1 MTKSIL
7 WPFSKENKLYS
18 ESLNMERIHGGITFV
33 AFLGILFATLITSAI
48 FIMTFKGLGYELP
61 ELIANLL
68 QFVFFIV
75 FVWLY
80 AKFVEKRSFASLGFF
95 GRRKLRDYTKGVIIG
110 LLLLSVSFIIVAS
123 SSKANIVYSF
133 NFNIY
138 SVLSILSVLGFF
150 LIQGASEEI
159 FMRGWFMQSIAVRHW
174 PWLGILLST
183 LIFTLL
189 HAANPNLNVVAIVN
203 LFLIGIFL
211 AILALYD
218 ENLWGACG
226 FHSAWNFTMN
236 SIYGVQVSGN
246 KLTGE
251 TLMQSNFEGNELI
264 TGSGFGLEGSLV
276 VTTIIVIATILL
288 ILLRTKRL
296 NYGNKN

>member
-7 WPFSKENKLYS
+7 WPFSKENELYS
-18 ESLNMERIHGGITFV
+18 ESVNMERIHGGITFV
-33 AFLGILFATLITSAI
+33 AFLGILFATLISAALI
-48 FIMTFKGLGYELP
+48 VFSFIGLDADLP
-61 ELIANLL
+61 ELLAKLL

-80 AKFVEKRSFASLGFF
+80 AKYIEKRSFRSFGFF
-95 GRRKLRDYTKGVIIG
+95 GRRKLRDYLKGVIVG
-110 LLLLSVSFIIVAS
+110 LLLLSLSFVIVAS
-123 SSKANIVYSF
+123 SSKANIVYAF

-174 PWLGILLST
+174 PWLGIVLST
-183 LIFTLL
+183 VIFTVL
-189 HAANPNLNVVAIVN
+189 HAANPNLNTVAVVN
-203 LFLIGIFL
+203 LFLIGLFL

-236 SIYGVQVSGN
+236 SVYGVQVSGN

-251 TLMQSNFEGNELI
+251 TIMQTTFEGNDLI
-264 TGSGFGLEGSLV
+264 TGGGFGLEGSFV
-276 VTTIIVIATILL
+276 VTAIIVIATVML
-288 ILLRTKRL
+288 IVLRSKR
-296 NYGNKN
+296 

>member
-7 WPFSKENKLYS
+7 WLFSKENELYS
-18 ESLNMERIHGGITFV
+18 ESVNMERIHGGITFV
-33 AFLGILFATLITSAI
+33 AFLGILFATLISAALI
-48 FIMTFKGLGYELP
+48 VFSFIGLDADLP
-61 ELIANLL
+61 ELLANLL
-68 QFVFFIV
+68 QFVFFIL

-80 AKFVEKRSFASLGFF
+80 AKYIEKRSFRSFGFF
-95 GRRKLRDYTKGVIIG
+95 GRRKFRDYTKGVIIG
-110 LLLLSVSFIIVAS
+110 LLLLSVSFVVVAS
-123 SSKANIVYSF
+123 SSKANIVYAF

-174 PWLGILLST
+174 PWLGIVLST
-183 LIFTLL
+183 VIFTVL
-189 HAANPNLNVVAIVN
+189 HAANPNLNTVAVVN
-203 LFLIGIFL
+203 LFLIGLFL

-236 SIYGVQVSGN
+236 SVYGVQVSGN

-251 TLMQSNFEGNELI
+251 TIMQTTFEGNDLI
-264 TGSGFGLEGSLV
+264 TGGAFGLEGSIV
-276 VTTIIVIATILL
+276 VTVIIFIATVLL
-288 ILLRTKRL
+288 IVLRSKR
-296 NYGNKN
+296 

>member
-7 WPFSKENKLYS
+7 WPFSKENGLYS
-18 ESLNMERIHGGITFV
+18 ESVNMERIHGGITFV
-33 AFLGILFATLITSAI
+33 AFLGILFATLISAALI
-48 FIMTFKGLGYELP
+48 VFSFIGLDADLP
-61 ELIANLL
+61 ELLANLL

-80 AKFVEKRSFASLGFF
+80 AKYIEKRSFRSFGFF
-95 GRRKLRDYTKGVIIG
+95 GRRKFRDYTKGVIIG
-110 LLLLSVSFIIVAS
+110 LLLLSVSFVVVAS
-123 SSKANIVYSF
+123 SSKANIVYAF

-174 PWLGILLST
+174 PWLGIVLST
-183 LIFTLL
+183 VIFTVL
-189 HAANPNLNVVAIVN
+189 HSANPNLNTVAVVN
-203 LFLIGIFL
+203 LFLIGLFL

-236 SIYGVQVSGN
+236 SVYGVQVSGN

-251 TLMQSNFEGNELI
+251 TIMQTTFEGNDLI
-264 TGSGFGLEGSLV
+264 TGGGFGLEGSIV
-276 VTTIIVIATILL
+276 VTAIIVIATVML
-288 ILLRTKRL
+288 IVLRSKR
-296 NYGNKN
+296 

>member
-1 MTKSIL
+1 
-7 WPFSKENKLYS
+7 
-18 ESLNMERIHGGITFV
+18 MERIHGGITFV
-33 AFLGILFATLITSAI
+33 AFLGILFATLISAALI
-48 FIMTFKGLGYELP
+48 VFSFIGLDADLP
-61 ELIANLL
+61 ELLANLL

-80 AKFVEKRSFASLGFF
+80 AKYIEKRSFRSFGFF

-110 LLLLSVSFIIVAS
+110 LLLLSVSFVVVAS
-123 SSKANIVYSF
+123 SSKANIVYAF

-174 PWLGILLST
+174 PWLGIVLST
-183 LIFTLL
+183 VIFTVL
-189 HAANPNLNVVAIVN
+189 HAANPNLNTVAVVN
-203 LFLIGIFL
+203 LFLIGLFL

-236 SIYGVQVSGN
+236 SVYGVQVSGN

-251 TLMQSNFEGNELI
+251 TIMQTTFEGNDLI
-264 TGSGFGLEGSLV
+264 TGGGFGLEGSIV
-276 VTTIIVIATILL
+276 VTAIIVIATVML
-288 ILLRTKRL
+288 IVLRSKR
-296 NYGNKN
+296 

>member
-7 WPFSKENKLYS
+7 WPFSKENGLYS
-18 ESLNMERIHGGITFV
+18 ESVNMERIHGGITFV
-33 AFLGILFATLITSAI
+33 AFLGILFATLISAALI
-48 FIMTFKGLGYELP
+48 VFSFIGLDADLP
-61 ELIANLL
+61 ELLANLL

-80 AKFVEKRSFASLGFF
+80 AKYIEKRSFRSFGFF
-95 GRRKLRDYTKGVIIG
+95 GRRKFRDYTKGVIIG
-110 LLLLSVSFIIVAS
+110 LLLLSVSFVVVAS

-133 NFNIY
+133 NFSIY

-174 PWLGILLST
+174 PWLGIVLST
-183 LIFTLL
+183 VIFTVL
-189 HAANPNLNVVAIVN
+189 HAANPNLNTVAVVN
-203 LFLIGIFL
+203 LFLIGLFL

-236 SIYGVQVSGN
+236 SVYGVQVSGN

-251 TLMQSNFEGNELI
+251 TIMQTTFEGNDLI
-264 TGSGFGLEGSLV
+264 TGGGFGLEGSFV
-276 VTTIIVIATILL
+276 VTVIIVIATVLL
-288 ILLRTKRL
+288 IVLRSKR
-296 NYGNKN
+296 

>member
-7 WPFSKENKLYS
+7 WPFSKENGLYS
-18 ESLNMERIHGGITFV
+18 ESVNMERIHGGITFV
-33 AFLGILFATLITSAI
+33 AFLGILFATLISAALI
-48 FIMTFKGLGYELP
+48 VFSFIGLDADLP
-61 ELIANLL
+61 ELLANLL

-80 AKFVEKRSFASLGFF
+80 AKYIEKRSFRSFGFF
-95 GRRKLRDYTKGVIIG
+95 GRRKFRDYTKGVIIG
-110 LLLLSVSFIIVAS
+110 LLLLSVSFVVVAS

-133 NFNIY
+133 NFSIY

-174 PWLGILLST
+174 PWLGIVLST
-183 LIFTLL
+183 VIFTVL
-189 HAANPNLNVVAIVN
+189 HAANPNLNTVAVVN
-203 LFLIGIFL
+203 LFLIGLFL
-211 AILALYD
+211 ATLALYD

-236 SIYGVQVSGN
+236 SVYGVQVSGN

-251 TLMQSNFEGNELI
+251 TIMQTTFEGNDLI
-264 TGSGFGLEGSLV
+264 TGGGFGLEGSIV
-276 VTTIIVIATILL
+276 VTVIIVIATVLL
-288 ILLRTKRL
+288 IVLRSKR
-296 NYGNKN
+296 